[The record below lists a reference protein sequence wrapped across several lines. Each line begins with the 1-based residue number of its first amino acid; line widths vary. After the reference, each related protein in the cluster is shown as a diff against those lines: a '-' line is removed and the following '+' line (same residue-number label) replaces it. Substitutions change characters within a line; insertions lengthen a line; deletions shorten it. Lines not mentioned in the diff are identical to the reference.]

1 MSTDPIAQFETVF
14 EFAREKSQSDATAM
28 VLSTCDAD
36 GQPSSRVV
44 LLKDFSPEGFTFY
57 TNYQSKKSR
66 ELSENS
72 RVSLCFY
79 WPEIGQQVRIEGST
93 EKVPA
98 VTSDEYFTTRPRL
111 SQLGAWASKQSQP
124 LESRQALLDRLKELE
139 DKYKNQ
145 QVPRPPHWGGFLVR
159 PHRIE
164 FWINAEFRLHDR
176 FVYTRDSN
184 HANWTITRLNP

>member
-1 MSTDPIAQFETVF
+1 MSADPIAQFETVF
-14 EFAREKSQSDATAM
+14 EIAKEKSQSDATAM
-28 VLSTCDAD
+28 VLSTCGQD

-57 TNYQSKKSR
+57 TNYQSRKSR
-66 ELSENS
+66 DLSKNS

-79 WPEIGQQVRIEGST
+79 WPEIGQQVRIEGHV
-93 EKVPA
+93 EKVSPE
-98 VTSDEYFTTRPRL
+98 TSDEYFSTRPRL
-111 SQLGAWASKQSQP
+111 SQLGAWASEQSQP
-124 LESRQALLDRLKELE
+124 LDSRQVLLDRLKSLE

-159 PHRIE
+159 PHLIE

-176 FVYTRDSN
+176 FVYTRDTHNATWS
-184 HANWTITRLNP
+184 ITRLNP